1 MAKNKQMK
9 NSCSKD
15 FNNLQCDD
23 ALSSLSLHWSCGL
36 YQMIWFQKNVIDEF
50 GNVSTCTYYDRE
62 AIVVHVG
69 LESRR
74 SLIEIKK
81 CT

>member
-15 FNNLQCDD
+15 FNNLQFDD

-36 YQMIWFQKNVIDEF
+36 YQMI
-50 GNVSTCTYYDRE
+50 
-62 AIVVHVG
+62 
-69 LESRR
+69 
-74 SLIEIKK
+74 
-81 CT
+81 